1 MICVS
6 IGTLDVER
14 CHQILKNVE
23 MAEIRLDR
31 IAASEADIG
40 RIFSS
45 HPRLVATCRPGGM
58 EERQRR
64 GLLLRAIDSG
74 AAYVD
79 LELDAAVD
87 FRRPVIKRARSRGCR
102 VIISHH
108 DFVRTPERSELG
120 RLVRRCFRAGA
131 DIAKIACRVLT
142 PRDRAALLGLL
153 SGPGPVVVAGMGRAG
168 RIVRIVAPL
177 LGSPFT
183 YASISDGEPTAD
195 GQVSADETR
204 RILETLNNV

>member
-6 IGTLDVER
+6 IGTPDIER
-14 CHQILKNVE
+14 CRQVLGNAE

-31 IAASEADIG
+31 ISAAETDIS
-40 RIFSS
+40 RLFSS
-45 HPRLVATCRPGGM
+45 HARLVATCRPGGM
-58 EERQRR
+58 PDEQRQE
-64 GLLLRAIDSG
+64 LLMRAIDSG

-79 LELDAAVD
+79 LELEAAAE
-87 FRRPVIKRARSRGCR
+87 FRRPVIKQARSRGCR

-108 DFVRTPERSELG
+108 DFVRTPDPRELQ
-120 RLVRRCFRAGA
+120 RLVDRCFRAGA

-153 SGPGPVVVAGMGRAG
+153 SGREPVVVAGLGPAG
-168 RIVRIVAPL
+168 RIVRLVAPL

-183 YASISDGEPTAD
+183 YASVSDSEPTAD
-195 GQVSADETR
+195 GQISADETR
-204 RILETLNNV
+204 RLLETLNNV